1 MRRTLVAVMFDK
13 VANLSMKSLISTSS
27 GKFITVISSDLFF
40 VEKGLAFTALII
52 AVLPVNIFTYV
63 LIGYLSNW

>member
-1 MRRTLVAVMFDK
+1 
-13 VANLSMKSLISTSS
+13 
-27 GKFITVISSDLFF
+27 VISSDLFF
-40 VEKGLAFTALII
+40 VEKGLAFTSLII